1 MLRRLTMLKTPH
13 DQAAGLRRIMAAP
26 APRIVSI
33 ISAAS
38 THDKSRLM
46 TNLAASI
53 ASQDNKTL
61 VIYASKE
68 SSESFYGISGLSTL
82 VETANKPSAFAK
94 SIHHSQYGFSI
105 AKLMQKSQLDLTL
118 TQTMSNK
125 LNLMIDE
132 LTQEYDML
140 LVDASLNKDD
150 VLPLSKLNEGEI
162 LIQLTRNAE
171 SITDAYTLIK
181 KVYSQLG
188 RRDFGIIVDDATEQ
202 QAQKVYQNIQSVA
215 KRYMQIDLEFFGA
228 IPYDDHLN
236 KATQLGR
243 SVIEAFPLATAS
255 TAFKNMA
262 KKFAYKQTSIN
273 NFKQVALV

>member
-1 MLRRLTMLKTPH
+1 MLKTHH

-33 ISAAS
+33 VSAAS

-68 SSESFYGISGLSTL
+68 SSESFYGINNLSTL

-118 TQTMSNK
+118 TQAMSNK

-171 SITDAYTLIK
+171 SITDAYALIK
-181 KVYSQLG
+181 KIYSQLG